1 MNLLIDLV
9 PKTITIDNK
18 EYEINSDFR
27 TSILFEL
34 LMQDKSIKDN
44 DKIYLALELYY
55 PNIPDDINSAIEKML
70 WFYRCGKDLITSKK
84 IFLNYQELKSK
95 RKGKGKSDIKIYS
108 FEYDDDYI
116 YAAFM
121 DQYGIDLQDIKYLHW
136 WKFKA
141 MFRSLKEDTEIV
153 KIMRYRSMDL
163 SKIKDKDSIDKY
175 LSRIIIN
182 TAIDFI
188 RKNSKMIFT
197 DDECIKEVESE
208 VNSSDINY
216 AVDNLEED
224 LKSIIVLKYFHGYK
238 ISEVAE
244 ILDISISTVKNRMH
258 KALKQLRVEIKEEIY
273 E

>member
-1 MNLLIDLV
+1 MIKIRGRSLEKIFEKCV
-9 PKTITIDNK
+9 IENK
-18 EYEINSDFR
+18 ESFYRLAYYYVKNHHDAMDVLQE
-27 TSILFEL
+27 SIL
-34 LMQDKSIKDN
+34 
-44 DKIYLALELYY
+44 
-55 PNIPDDINSAIEKML
+55 
-70 WFYRCGKDLITSKK
+70 
-84 IFLNYQELKSK
+84 
-95 RKGKGKSDIKIYS
+95 KGYS
-108 FEYDDDYI
+108 N
-116 YAAFM
+116 
-121 DQYGIDLQDIKYLHW
+121 
-136 WKFKA
+136 
-141 MFRSLKEDTEIV
+141 
-153 KIMRYRSMDL
+153 L
-163 SKIKDKDSIDKY
+163 SKIKDENAIDKY

-197 DDECIKEVESE
+197 DDECLKEVESE

>member
-1 MNLLIDLV
+1 MIKIRGKSLEKRFEQEV
-9 PKTITIDNK
+9 IDNK
-18 EYEINSDFR
+18 EKLYRLAYYYVKNHHDAMDILQE
-27 TSILFEL
+27 SIL
-34 LMQDKSIKDN
+34 
-44 DKIYLALELYY
+44 
-55 PNIPDDINSAIEKML
+55 
-70 WFYRCGKDLITSKK
+70 
-84 IFLNYQELKSK
+84 
-95 RKGKGKSDIKIYS
+95 KGYS
-108 FEYDDDYI
+108 N
-116 YAAFM
+116 
-121 DQYGIDLQDIKYLHW
+121 
-136 WKFKA
+136 
-141 MFRSLKEDTEIV
+141 
-153 KIMRYRSMDL
+153 L

-197 DDECIKEVESE
+197 DDECLKEVESE

>member
-1 MNLLIDLV
+1 MIKIRGKSLEKRFEQEV
-9 PKTITIDNK
+9 IDNK
-18 EYEINSDFR
+18 EKLYRLAYYYVKNHHDAMDILQE
-27 TSILFEL
+27 SIL
-34 LMQDKSIKDN
+34 
-44 DKIYLALELYY
+44 
-55 PNIPDDINSAIEKML
+55 
-70 WFYRCGKDLITSKK
+70 
-84 IFLNYQELKSK
+84 
-95 RKGKGKSDIKIYS
+95 KGYS
-108 FEYDDDYI
+108 N
-116 YAAFM
+116 
-121 DQYGIDLQDIKYLHW
+121 
-136 WKFKA
+136 
-141 MFRSLKEDTEIV
+141 
-153 KIMRYRSMDL
+153 L

-197 DDECIKEVESE
+197 DDECLKEVESE

-224 LKSIIVLKYFHGYK
+224 LKSIIVLKYFYGYK

>member
-1 MNLLIDLV
+1 MIKIRGKSLEKRFEQEV
-9 PKTITIDNK
+9 IDNK
-18 EYEINSDFR
+18 ETLYRLAYYYVKNHHDAMDILQE
-27 TSILFEL
+27 SIL
-34 LMQDKSIKDN
+34 
-44 DKIYLALELYY
+44 
-55 PNIPDDINSAIEKML
+55 
-70 WFYRCGKDLITSKK
+70 
-84 IFLNYQELKSK
+84 
-95 RKGKGKSDIKIYS
+95 KGYS
-108 FEYDDDYI
+108 N
-116 YAAFM
+116 
-121 DQYGIDLQDIKYLHW
+121 
-136 WKFKA
+136 
-141 MFRSLKEDTEIV
+141 
-153 KIMRYRSMDL
+153 L

-197 DDECIKEVESE
+197 DDECLKEVESE

>member
-1 MNLLIDLV
+1 MIKIRGKSLEKRFEQEV
-9 PKTITIDNK
+9 IDNK
-18 EYEINSDFR
+18 EKLYRLAYYYVKNHHDAMDILQE
-27 TSILFEL
+27 SIL
-34 LMQDKSIKDN
+34 
-44 DKIYLALELYY
+44 
-55 PNIPDDINSAIEKML
+55 
-70 WFYRCGKDLITSKK
+70 
-84 IFLNYQELKSK
+84 
-95 RKGKGKSDIKIYS
+95 KGYS
-108 FEYDDDYI
+108 N
-116 YAAFM
+116 
-121 DQYGIDLQDIKYLHW
+121 
-136 WKFKA
+136 
-141 MFRSLKEDTEIV
+141 
-153 KIMRYRSMDL
+153 L

-197 DDECIKEVESE
+197 DDECLKEVESE

-216 AVDNLEED
+216 VIDNLEED

-258 KALKQLRVEIKEEIY
+258 KALKQLRVEIKEESY

>member
-1 MNLLIDLV
+1 MLKLRG
-9 PKTITIDNK
+9 KTLEIKFEECVTCNK
-18 EYEINSDFR
+18 EKFYRLAYTYVKNSHDAMDILQE
-27 TSILFEL
+27 SIL
-34 LMQDKSIKDN
+34 
-44 DKIYLALELYY
+44 
-55 PNIPDDINSAIEKML
+55 
-70 WFYRCGKDLITSKK
+70 
-84 IFLNYQELKSK
+84 
-95 RKGKGKSDIKIYS
+95 KGYS
-108 FEYDDDYI
+108 N
-116 YAAFM
+116 
-121 DQYGIDLQDIKYLHW
+121 
-136 WKFKA
+136 
-141 MFRSLKEDTEIV
+141 
-153 KIMRYRSMDL
+153 L

-197 DDECIKEVESE
+197 DDECLKEVESE

>member
-1 MNLLIDLV
+1 MIKIRGKSLEKRFEQEV
-9 PKTITIDNK
+9 IDNK
-18 EYEINSDFR
+18 EKLYRLAYYYVKNHHDAMDILQE
-27 TSILFEL
+27 SIL
-34 LMQDKSIKDN
+34 
-44 DKIYLALELYY
+44 
-55 PNIPDDINSAIEKML
+55 
-70 WFYRCGKDLITSKK
+70 
-84 IFLNYQELKSK
+84 
-95 RKGKGKSDIKIYS
+95 KGYS
-108 FEYDDDYI
+108 N
-116 YAAFM
+116 
-121 DQYGIDLQDIKYLHW
+121 
-136 WKFKA
+136 
-141 MFRSLKEDTEIV
+141 
-153 KIMRYRSMDL
+153 L
-163 SKIKDKDSIDKY
+163 SKIKDKDSIYKY

-197 DDECIKEVESE
+197 DDECLKEVESE

-224 LKSIIVLKYFHGYK
+224 LKSIIVLKYFHCYN

>member
-1 MNLLIDLV
+1 MIKIRGKSLEKRFEQEV
-9 PKTITIDNK
+9 IDNK
-18 EYEINSDFR
+18 EKLYRLAYYYVKNHHDAMDILQE
-27 TSILFEL
+27 SIL
-34 LMQDKSIKDN
+34 
-44 DKIYLALELYY
+44 
-55 PNIPDDINSAIEKML
+55 
-70 WFYRCGKDLITSKK
+70 
-84 IFLNYQELKSK
+84 
-95 RKGKGKSDIKIYS
+95 KGYS
-108 FEYDDDYI
+108 N
-116 YAAFM
+116 
-121 DQYGIDLQDIKYLHW
+121 
-136 WKFKA
+136 
-141 MFRSLKEDTEIV
+141 
-153 KIMRYRSMDL
+153 L

-197 DDECIKEVESE
+197 DDECLKEVESE

-258 KALKQLRVEIKEEIY
+258 KALKQLRVER
-273 E
+273 

>member
-1 MNLLIDLV
+1 MIKIRGKSLEKRFEQGV
-9 PKTITIDNK
+9 IDNK
-18 EYEINSDFR
+18 EKLYRLAYYYVKNHHDAMDILQE
-27 TSILFEL
+27 SIL
-34 LMQDKSIKDN
+34 
-44 DKIYLALELYY
+44 
-55 PNIPDDINSAIEKML
+55 
-70 WFYRCGKDLITSKK
+70 
-84 IFLNYQELKSK
+84 
-95 RKGKGKSDIKIYS
+95 KGYS
-108 FEYDDDYI
+108 N
-116 YAAFM
+116 
-121 DQYGIDLQDIKYLHW
+121 
-136 WKFKA
+136 
-141 MFRSLKEDTEIV
+141 
-153 KIMRYRSMDL
+153 L

-197 DDECIKEVESE
+197 DDECLKEVESE

>member
-1 MNLLIDLV
+1 MIKIRGKSLEKRFEQEV
-9 PKTITIDNK
+9 IDNK
-18 EYEINSDFR
+18 EKLYRLAYYYVKNHHDAMDILQE
-27 TSILFEL
+27 SIL
-34 LMQDKSIKDN
+34 
-44 DKIYLALELYY
+44 
-55 PNIPDDINSAIEKML
+55 
-70 WFYRCGKDLITSKK
+70 RG
-84 IFLNYQELKSK
+84 
-95 RKGKGKSDIKIYS
+95 YS
-108 FEYDDDYI
+108 N
-116 YAAFM
+116 
-121 DQYGIDLQDIKYLHW
+121 
-136 WKFKA
+136 
-141 MFRSLKEDTEIV
+141 
-153 KIMRYRSMDL
+153 L

-197 DDECIKEVESE
+197 DDECLKEVESE

>member
-1 MNLLIDLV
+1 MIKIRGKSLEKRFEQEV
-9 PKTITIDNK
+9 IDNK
-18 EYEINSDFR
+18 EKLYRLAYYYVKNHHDAMDILQE
-27 TSILFEL
+27 SIL
-34 LMQDKSIKDN
+34 
-44 DKIYLALELYY
+44 
-55 PNIPDDINSAIEKML
+55 
-70 WFYRCGKDLITSKK
+70 
-84 IFLNYQELKSK
+84 
-95 RKGKGKSDIKIYS
+95 KGYS
-108 FEYDDDYI
+108 N
-116 YAAFM
+116 
-121 DQYGIDLQDIKYLHW
+121 
-136 WKFKA
+136 
-141 MFRSLKEDTEIV
+141 
-153 KIMRYRSMDL
+153 L
-163 SKIKDKDSIDKY
+163 SKIKDKDSIDEY

-197 DDECIKEVESE
+197 DDECLKEVESE